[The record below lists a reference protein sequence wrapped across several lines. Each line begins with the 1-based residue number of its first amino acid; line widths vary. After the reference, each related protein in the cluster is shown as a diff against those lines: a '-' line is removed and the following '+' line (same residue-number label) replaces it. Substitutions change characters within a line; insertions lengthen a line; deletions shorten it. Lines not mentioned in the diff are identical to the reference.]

1 MSSLPP
7 FLRLGRALVLLAA
20 LVLPASTGRT
30 AEPAPPVPPV
40 DGGWRELTFTATRFT
55 AALTV
60 RLRLE
65 PVVADAEGANRPA
78 AGRADGCGEPGEDEQ
93 QLTVVLSSRGPG
105 LNNRYEERVCFAP
118 ADSSL
123 RARVRR
129 NREGDPWLKRYCR
142 EEAGVRRFTV
152 EPAGAGEEGLAP
164 ATWSERE
171 TSFYPF
177 PAELAGCGEVSD
189 PALILH
195 LLAHRPVLPEQPLVL
210 CVFGRQHL
218 HRLTLRSV
226 GTEPLQPNYTQLA
239 AGREQTVTE
248 QVEAEVYAL
257 ASEPLP
263 APGQAAEPFSLLG
276 LRQDIRIHLH
286 PQTLLPLRVSGT
298 AGLFGTVT
306 LNLEQATVD

>member
-30 AEPAPPVPPV
+30 AAPAPPVPPV

-65 PVVADAEGANRPA
+65 PIVADAEGANRPA
-78 AGRADGCGEPGEDEQ
+78 AGRADGCGEPAADEQ

-118 ADSSL
+118 ADTSL

-129 NREGDPWLKRYCR
+129 NLEGDPWLKRYCR
-142 EEAGVRRFTV
+142 EEAGVRRFRI
-152 EPAGAGEEGLAP
+152 EPAEAGEEGLAP
-164 ATWSERE
+164 AAWTERE

-177 PAELAGCGEVSD
+177 PAELAGCAEVSD
-189 PALILH
+189 PALILL
-195 LLAHRPVLPEQPLVL
+195 LLARRAVPPEQGLVL

-226 GTEPLQPNYTQLA
+226 GTESLQPNYTQLA
-239 AGREQTVTE
+239 AGRGQTVTE
-248 QVEAEVYAL
+248 QVDAEVYAL

-276 LRQDIRIHLH
+276 LRRDIRIHLH
-286 PQTLLPLRVSGT
+286 PQSRLPLRVSGT

-306 LNLEQATVD
+306 LNLEQARVD

>member
-118 ADSSL
+118 ADNSL

-142 EEAGVRRFTV
+142 EAAGIRRFKI
-152 EPAGAGEEGLAP
+152 EPADAAEEPQSPAG
-164 ATWSERE
+164 WSERE
-171 TSFYPF
+171 TSFYPL
-177 PAELAGCGEVSD
+177 PEEGTGCGEVSD

-195 LLAHRPVLPEQPLVL
+195 LLPRQPNLDERPFVF
-210 CVFGRQHL
+210 CAFGRQQL
-218 HRLTLRSV
+218 HRITVRSAGSETLRVS
-226 GTEPLQPNYTQLA
+226 YTLGDGDGA
-239 AGREQTVTE
+239 QTVTE
-248 QVEAEVYAL
+248 QLEAPVYAL
-257 ASEPLP
+257 TSEPLP
-263 APGQAAEPFSLLG
+263 APGEAAEPFSLLG
-276 LRQDIRIHLH
+276 LRRDIRIHLH
-286 PQTLLPLRVSGT
+286 PQTLLPLRVSGM
-298 AGLFGTVT
+298 AGLFGTVE
-306 LNLEQATVD
+306 LNLQQATVD

>member
-1 MSSLPP
+1 MICLSPCV
-7 FLRLGRALVLLAA
+7 RLVRALVLLVA
-20 LVLPASTGRT
+20 LVLPASAGRA
-30 AEPAPPVPPV
+30 AEPDPALAPP
-40 DGGWRELTFTATRFT
+40 GHGWRELTFTATRFT
-55 AALTV
+55 ATLSV
-60 RLRLE
+60 RLRIE

-142 EEAGVRRFTV
+142 EAAGVRRFTI
-152 EPAGAGEEGLAP
+152 EPAEAGEEGLAP
-164 ATWSERE
+164 AIWTERE

-286 PQTLLPLRVSGT
+286 PQSRLPLRVSGS

-306 LNLEQATVD
+306 LNLEQARVD

>member
-55 AALTV
+55 AALSV

-78 AGRADGCGEPGEDEQ
+78 AGRADGCGEPAADEQ

-118 ADSSL
+118 ADNSL

-142 EEAGVRRFTV
+142 EAAGIRRFKI
-152 EPAGAGEEGLAP
+152 EPAGP
-164 ATWSERE
+164 AEKPQSPAAWSDRE
-171 TSFYPF
+171 ATFYPF
-177 PAELAGCGEVSD
+177 PAEGAACAPVSD

-195 LLAHRPVLPEQPLVL
+195 LLPRQADLRDRPFVS
-210 CVFGRQHL
+210 CVFGRQQL
-218 HRLTLRSV
+218 HRITVRSAGSETLRVS
-226 GTEPLQPNYTQLA
+226 YTLGDGDGA
-239 AGREQTVTE
+239 QTVTE
-248 QVEAEVYAL
+248 QLEAPVYAL
-257 ASEPLP
+257 TSEPLP
-263 APGQAAEPFSLLG
+263 APGEAAEPFSLLG

-286 PQTLLPLRVSGT
+286 PQTLLPLRVSGM
-298 AGLFGTVT
+298 AGLFGTVE
-306 LNLEQATVD
+306 LNLQQATVD

>member
-118 ADSSL
+118 ADNSL

-177 PAELAGCGEVSD
+177 PADLSGCDQVSD

-195 LLAHRPVLPEQPLVL
+195 LLSRRSVLPEQPLAL

-218 HRLTLRSV
+218 HRLTVRSV
-226 GTEPLQPNYTQLA
+226 GMETLQPSYNRLT
-239 AGREQTVTE
+239 AGQEQTVSE
-248 QVEAEVYAL
+248 QVDAVVYTL

-306 LNLEQATVD
+306 LNLQQATVD

>member
-1 MSSLPP
+1 MSSLSPCV
-7 FLRLGRALVLLAA
+7 RLVRALVLLVA
-20 LVLPASTGRT
+20 LVLPAFAGRA
-30 AEPAPPVPPV
+30 AEPDPALAPP
-40 DGGWRELTFTATRFT
+40 GHGWHELTFTATRFT

-60 RLRLE
+60 RLLIE
-65 PVVADAEGANRPA
+65 PVLADAEGANRPA
-78 AGRADGCGEPGEDEQ
+78 AGRADGCAEPVADEQ

-118 ADSSL
+118 ADTSL

-129 NREGDPWLKRYCR
+129 NLEGDPWLKRYCR
-142 EEAGVRRFTV
+142 EEAGVRRFRI
-152 EPAGAGEEGLAP
+152 EPAEAGEEGLAP
-164 ATWSERE
+164 AAWTERE

-177 PAELAGCGEVSD
+177 PAELAGCAEVSD
-189 PALILH
+189 PALILL
-195 LLAHRPVLPEQPLVL
+195 LLARRAVLPEQGLVL

-226 GTEPLQPNYTQLA
+226 GTESLQPNYTQLA
-239 AGREQTVTE
+239 AGRGQTVTE
-248 QVEAEVYAL
+248 QIDAEVYAL

-276 LRQDIRIHLH
+276 LRRDIRIHLH
-286 PQTLLPLRVSGT
+286 PQSRLPLRVSGT

-306 LNLEQATVD
+306 LNLEQARVD

>member
-55 AALTV
+55 AALSV

-118 ADSSL
+118 ADNSL

-142 EEAGVRRFTV
+142 EAAGIRRFKI
-152 EPAGAGEEGLAP
+152 EPAGP
-164 ATWSERE
+164 AEKPQSPAAWSDRE
-171 TSFYPF
+171 ATFYPF
-177 PAELAGCGEVSD
+177 PAEGAGCAPVSD

-195 LLAHRPVLPEQPLVL
+195 LLSRRSVLPEQPLAL

-218 HRLTLRSV
+218 HRLTVRSV
-226 GTEPLQPNYTQLA
+226 GMETLQPSYNRLT
-239 AGREQTVTE
+239 AGQEQTVSE
-248 QVEAEVYAL
+248 QVDAVVYTL